1 MPKIVFNP
9 VHQEE
14 LQLLANKATD
24 IELENISGAT
34 YRNVQQ
40 MQDVYHSTGQAA
52 GGLISDNGDGTYSV
66 AAGSGYIRATNDPT
80 DTLLAFDWDAAGP
93 FTPANNAIRY
103 VGIEYNAGSP
113 QVVQRTTRNWNLQT
127 EFPLGQVV
135 LDNGVVHILNAP
147 QGVGDH
153 AGKMIEAMKETMA
166 FARDRYNGGLLISE
180 SADTNRNV
188 ALTAGAVWFGLNEFA
203 ISSIDTAVSGSFQG
217 YYRDGSGG
225 WSVSTGLTQWNN
237 SQYDDGTGT
246 LATMTS
252 ARYAVNWFYLDVEGN
267 GELVMLYP
275 QNQYNTVA
283 QAEEEGTP
291 QDIPPRVRSHCILVG
306 RIIYQKDNTTAASVH
321 SAFNTSFSIGGVANH
336 NDLSGLQGGTSNEY
350 YHLTAARHTDLT
362 DGGDST
368 LHFHSSDRNRA
379 NHTGT
384 QAASTISDFDTE
396 VANNSAVAAN
406 TAKISADGSINT
418 HSDVD
423 TSTDAPQRDEVLK
436 WNGSEW
442 VPAAYDASFAMTIAS
457 FTDNQA
463 SPQLIGSGTW
473 QSSGAITFTA
483 SYNNPP
489 PDSASIA
496 VSGTG
501 VSGGFPITLSSP
513 YTSGAN
519 TANTSYPSAKDVT
532 VTFTL
537 TAYDGATPRTSTT
550 TVLFRNYIRW
560 GTLTKNT
567 GITSADLLTLSGSQ
581 LSNDQTQSKS
591 IVAGSGEYLV
601 WAYPASYTSLNAN
614 GLIFNNVTCPFQAV
628 ATVSHTNEAGFT
640 ENYKVYAST
649 NANLGSSTL
658 TTSTSST
665 LINSLYYGVTTA
677 ASGYSEADVEGL
689 ANSTITNDNTQTWSE
704 VTAAAGEYLL
714 FAFPVRLGSVV
725 FYVGGFEG
733 GFESPETVSVTNVN
747 GYTED
752 YYVWR
757 STNSGLG
764 ATTVETRSS

>member
-1 MPKIVFNP
+1 MSLRIDKVVKGNVVFHDHPGTDVIVEHIGDSTYKTVQDFVNLS
-9 VHQEE
+9 QS
-14 LQLLANKATD
+14 AGR
-24 IELENISGAT
+24 ISGGTITDAGST
-34 YRNVQQ
+34 TINIASGTGWVRVADD
-40 MQDVYHSTGQAA
+40 DVSTLKFFNWDAVSGMAIPPGSNLVIYVDYNSGSPEVKNIANGTTLNLDTQFPL
-52 GGLISDNGDGTYSV
+52 GSVIRDNGDLHIINNPFWVSDALTNIIQRLEGT
-66 AAGSGYIRATNDPT
+66 GG
-80 DTLLAFDWDAAGP
+80 
-93 FTPANNAIRY
+93 
-103 VGIEYNAGSP
+103 
-113 QVVQRTTRNWNLQT
+113 VVQRDKVVGGLFLGETGTRNIT
-127 EFPLGQVV
+127 
-135 LDNGVVHILNAP
+135 
-147 QGVGDH
+147 
-153 AGKMIEAMKETMA
+153 
-166 FARDRYNGGLLISE
+166 
-180 SADTNRNV
+180 
-188 ALTAGAVWFGLNEFA
+188 LTAGRTWSRLNDFDIA
-203 ISSIDTAVSGSFQG
+203 AIDTSVSGTFDA
-217 YYRDGSGG
+217 YYSDGAGG
-225 WSVSTGLTQWNN
+225 WTASYNQTQWDNTH
-237 SQYDDGTGT
+237 YDDGSGT
-246 LATMTS
+246 LATLGNNQ
-252 ARYAVNWFYLDVEGN
+252 YAVLWWYIETDGD
-267 GELVMLYP
+267 LVCLYGIDEYP
-275 QNQYNTVA
+275 NETGA
-283 QAEEEGTP
+283 DAEPLPTSVP
-291 QDIPPRVRSHCILVG
+291 D
-306 RIIYQKDNTTAASVH
+306 RITGHGLLIAKTIFQKNASTFTSIQ
-321 SAFNTSFSIGGVANH
+321 SAFTTSFETADITDH
-336 NDLSGLQGGTSNEY
+336 NDLSGLQGGAANEY

-362 DGGDST
+362 DGGDSS
-368 LHFHSSDRNRA
+368 LHYHSADRNRA

-384 QAASTISDFDTE
+384 QTASTISDFDTE
-396 VANNSAVAAN
+396 VANNSAVATN

-423 TSTDAPQRDEVLK
+423 TSTDTPQRDEVLK

-457 FTDNQA
+457 FTDNQV

-513 YTSGAN
+513 YASGAN

-614 GLIFNNVTCPFQAV
+614 GLIFNGVTCPFQTV

-665 LINSLYYGVTTA
+665 LINSLYYGVTTT

-747 GYTED
+747 GYTEN